1 MAGNITASDVW
12 AAISGGK
19 RIGIPGL
26 SAIETLSD
34 NLTLDTTYGNL
45 MALDPGGS
53 ARDVTLPA
61 PFDGGWYFVVNT
73 ADAAETITVKDSGGG
88 TIATVAQNRAVL
100 VSSNATGWGQFA
112 LFVTA

>member
-19 RIGIPGL
+19 RISIPGL
-26 SAIETLSD
+26 SAIETLSG
-34 NLTLDTTYGNL
+34 NLTIDTTYGNL

-61 PFDGGWYFVVNT
+61 AFDGGGYLIVNT
-73 ADAAETITVKDSGGG
+73 ADAAETITVKDSGAS
-88 TIATVAQNRAVL
+88 TVATVAQNRAV
-100 VSSNATGWGQFA
+100 VVTSNANGWVQFA

>member
-19 RIGIPGL
+19 RIGLPGL
-26 SAIETLSD
+26 FAIETLAD
-34 NLTLDTTYGNL
+34 NLTIDTTYGNL
-45 MALDPGGS
+45 LQLDPGGS

-61 PFDGGWYFVVNT
+61 PDDGGWYLIVNN
-73 ADAAETITVKDSGGG
+73 ADAAEAITVKDSGGS
-88 TIATVAQNRAVL
+88 TVATVAQNRAVL
-100 VSSNATGWGQFA
+100 VTSNATGWGQFA